1 MVDSSKDYYKIL
13 QITDQATNIEIRKA
27 FFNLAK
33 KYHPDLNSDK
43 RQEDKENAKIKF

>member
-1 MVDSSKDYYKIL
+1 MVDPNKDYYKIL
-13 QITDQATNIEIRKA
+13 QISEKASNIEIRKA

-43 RQEDKENAKIKF
+43 RQEDRENAKIKF

>member
-1 MVDSSKDYYKIL
+1 M
-13 QITDQATNIEIRKA
+13 A

-43 RQEDKENAKIKF
+43 RSEDREQAKIKFQEINEAYSILTDEALRSAYDRDT